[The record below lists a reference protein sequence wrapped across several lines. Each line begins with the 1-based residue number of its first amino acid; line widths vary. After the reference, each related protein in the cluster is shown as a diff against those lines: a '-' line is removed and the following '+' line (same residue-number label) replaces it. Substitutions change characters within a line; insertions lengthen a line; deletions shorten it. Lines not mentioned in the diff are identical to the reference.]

1 MASSAV
7 DGAGVAVG
15 EQAPEQEQEQAQAP
29 RRVIPLQWSAWLAKP
44 GVEPLLVTILFVV
57 LTVVMTWPW
66 TLHMGQAINPFG
78 DVIVQMTT
86 LQWNAHALTTNPT
99 GLFEAPFFY
108 PYRHSLA
115 FSENL
120 LGETLLTLPILLL
133 TGNPALASN
142 FYILLTFVLTGLF
155 TYLLVRDLTGSRL
168 AGVFAGVAFAFC
180 PFRFMQMG
188 HLHMLSTQWF
198 PFTLWALRRG
208 LGVLDYGHWTSRY
221 GAIQQK
227 SIVRHPRATLWLIL
241 AALGFVMMGLSSVY
255 YTYFLAIA
263 VLIYLVW
270 WGIVEFREASKVA
283 DVKWGPVGLGAF
295 ISVLLVVLVLGPVF
309 WPYLQLNQDLGFA
322 RTTYEVQNWGASWSY
337 YRNVL
342 SSNWLYGQV
351 LAPSWVSHVGERQ
364 LFPGIVASVLALV
377 GLVFGRGRERWF
389 YPILGLT
396 AFVLTFGLSHNL
408 PGTSREVP
416 LPYALLYDWVPGF
429 KALRVPVRFAVLV
442 DFSLYVLAG
451 YGLARI
457 LQLLRRT
464 EKVEQPQSPSV
475 LEDNLGYIVLDT
487 QKLQPIEPEVVE
499 VVVKP
504 NRRRTFA
511 VAGVLTFL
519 VLLEFLN
526 PLDTDNR
533 RDVAAQLE
541 TIEPYGWLARP
552 ENAGPVLELPMSA
565 DQPDVWYT
573 FFGTKHWQPLVNGWS
588 SFVPPGTMQLKLA
601 LDAFPDA
608 RTVSMLQGLEVRHVV
623 VHLWQYPEDQQAGL
637 KQRLDAT
644 PQLKMVN
651 QAGDNYVYELAAN
664 PWLREI
670 AEDVLARDAYIWV
683 GEAKSGSMPGFEVL
697 AYALNL
703 FGVPKDHIGGNIN
716 IGHRHIGSLP
726 FGTQPD
732 YVLTPNLEGDQD
744 IPFGFEYMQE
754 IPRTESVRF
763 LQSPPGIIKIYDMTQ
778 RNAPN
783 TDLDNLRMGVSTTG
797 VNFGDSP
804 NRDAEQGGV
813 VLNMTFLSFTPAR
826 IDVQLGS
833 SKVVSVTLP
842 VGISRL
848 ATRPFSAPRELNIEQ
863 RSGDATLLKVDLL
876 KASGA
881 APEGPDAFLLP
892 PTEPVPVPIEVTT
905 SRDGDFLDVRMRV
918 VTPEGGDEFAA
929 TLDVYSEPWGTHP
942 EGHFGYWSVV
952 IPADGEDHDYN
963 LRLDPLLK
971 TVTAT
976 RDGAGVEAFAWQGP
990 PNQGDFRATL
1000 HITRKGSLV
1009 ATVPLYLFTVAEGR
1023 LASWYAEPAH
1033 LTVVRP

>member
-1 MASSAV
+1 M
-7 DGAGVAVG
+7 G
-15 EQAPEQEQEQAQAP
+15 EQEQAQAS
-29 RRVIPLQWSAWLAKP
+29 RRLLPLHWSAWLARP
-44 GVEPLLVTILFVV
+44 GVEPMLVTVFFIV

-78 DVIVQMTT
+78 DVILQMTT
-86 LQWNAHALTTNPT
+86 LQWNAHALATNPG

-115 FSENL
+115 LSENL

-168 AGVFAGVAFAFC
+168 AGVLSGVAFAFC

-221 GAIQQK
+221 AAIQQK
-227 SIVRHPRATLWLIL
+227 SIVQHPKAAFWLIL
-241 AALGFVMMGLSSVY
+241 AALGFVMMGLSSIY

-263 VLIYLVW
+263 VVIYLVW
-270 WGIVEFREASKVA
+270 WAIVELREAIKVA
-283 DVKWGPVGLGAF
+283 DVKWAPVGVGAF
-295 ISVLLVVLVLGPVF
+295 IGVLVIVLTLGPVF

-322 RTTYEVQNWGASWSY
+322 RTTYEVQNWGANWGY

-342 SSNWLYGQV
+342 ASNWLYGHL
-351 LAPSWVSHVGERQ
+351 LAPSWVSQLGERE
-364 LFPGIVASVLALV
+364 LFPGVLASVLAIV
-377 GLVFGRGRERWF
+377 GVVFGRGRERWF
-389 YPILGLT
+389 YPILGII
-396 AFVLTFGLSHNL
+396 AFILTFGLSHNL
-408 PGTSREVP
+408 PGTSREIP

-442 DFSLYVLAG
+442 DFALYVLAG

-464 EKVEQPQSPSV
+464 EKVEQPQPDSV
-475 LEDNLGYIVLDT
+475 LEENLGSIVLGT
-487 QKLQPIEPEVVE
+487 QKLRPIEPELVE
-499 VVVKP
+499 VAVKL
-504 NRRRTFA
+504 NRRTTVA
-511 VAGVLTFL
+511 VAGVLTLL
-519 VLLEFLN
+519 VLIEFIN
-526 PLDTDNR
+526 PLDTANR
-533 RDVAAQLE
+533 RDVAAQLN
-541 TIEPYGWLARP
+541 TIEPYGWLSKP

-573 FFGTKHWQPLVNGWS
+573 FFGTRHWQPLVNGWS
-588 SFVPPGTMQLKLA
+588 GFVPPGTIELKRA

-623 VHLWQYPEDQQAGL
+623 VHLWQFPQDRQAAL

-644 PQLKMVN
+644 QQLKLVN
-651 QAGDNYVYELAAN
+651 QAGDNYVYELAPD
-664 PWLREI
+664 PWLRQI

-703 FGVPKDHIGGNIN
+703 FGVPQNHTGGNIN

-726 FGTQPD
+726 FGAPPD
-732 YVLTPNLEGDQD
+732 YVLTPNLDGGDD
-744 IPFGFEYMQE
+744 TPFGFEYMQE
-754 IPRTESVRF
+754 LPRSESVRF
-763 LQSPPGIIKIYDMTQ
+763 LQSPPGIIKIYDFAQ
-778 RNAPN
+778 PNAPN
-783 TDLDNLRMGVSTTG
+783 ADLDNLRMGVSTAG

-804 NRDAEQGGV
+804 NRDAAGGGV

-833 SKVVSVTLP
+833 SRVVSLTLP
-842 VGISRL
+842 VGISKVSTK
-848 ATRPFSAPRELNIEQ
+848 AFGAPRDVNLEQ

-876 KASGA
+876 EAAGASGT
-881 APEGPDAFLLP
+881 GPDAFLLP
-892 PTEPVPVPIEVTT
+892 PTEPTPVPIEVTI
-905 SRDGDFLDVRMRV
+905 SRDGDFLDVRMRI
-918 VTPEGGDEFAA
+918 VTPSGGDEFAA
-929 TLDVYSEPWGTHP
+929 TLDVYLEPWGTHP
-942 EGHFGYWSVV
+942 DGHFGYWSVV
-952 IPADGEDHDYN
+952 VPADGVAHDYN
-963 LRLDPLLK
+963 LRLDPILK
-971 TVTAT
+971 TVAAT
-976 RDGAGVEAFAWQGP
+976 RDSSNVEAFAWQGP
-990 PNQGDFRATL
+990 PTQGDFRATL

-1009 ATVPLYLFTVAEGR
+1009 ATVPLYLFTLDEGR
-1023 LASWYAEPAH
+1023 LTSWYAEPAH